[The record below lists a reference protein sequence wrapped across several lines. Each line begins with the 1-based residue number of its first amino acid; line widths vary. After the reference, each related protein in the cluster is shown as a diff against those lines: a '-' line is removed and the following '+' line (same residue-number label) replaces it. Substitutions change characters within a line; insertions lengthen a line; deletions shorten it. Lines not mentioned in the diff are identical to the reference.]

1 MNNYLVGTGM
11 ADVTG
16 EAGNVGMMG
25 YALIQQRTGGIHMR
39 QWARAFV
46 IAEPSPD
53 GRRVVFVNLDL
64 GMVFTSVHQEVM
76 RRLAQRFGDRYTSA
90 NVMLSATHTHGGPG
104 GYSHY
109 RLYNITTGGFR
120 PRTFEA
126 IIDGIVTAI
135 ERADSDLG
143 PGDIRLDTG
152 RVHGANVNR
161 ALMAFERN
169 PIVDKQQFPGG
180 VDSSMTVLRF
190 ERNGTPIGVLS
201 WFATHGTS
209 MTNTNRLISPDNK
222 GYAAYLWEHD
232 WAGRSSLAKA
242 SGEPGFVAGF
252 AQGNAGDMS
261 PNVGAGDGYGPANN
275 EFANTRIIGSRQ
287 AIRAREIFDS
297 AQTLLDG
304 PIDSRQRDLDF
315 SQIEVSEEFRV
326 GAATRTWPAII
337 GQAFSSGCFDGRGL
351 PFIHQGD
358 LKRHPM
364 FKVLDHAIVQAPPE
378 VIAGHHPKPVG
389 LATGMCVPLP
399 WTPQILPLQLL
410 RIGHLVIV
418 GGPGEFTITSGKR
431 IREAVAN
438 DLGMADAH
446 VVFAGYANGYSGY
459 ITTPEEYSAQLYEG
473 GSTHFGP
480 ATSPAYQQE
489 FASLAKALVTG
500 EPTPSEVDRPDLSN
514 SVRVFDPAARIPDA
528 AGPGRRFGEVTQEP
542 ATRYSLASNAI
553 VEATFVSANPS
564 NDPRSGGTFLEVQ
577 RATEQDWTTV
587 ASDDDWETVFR
598 WRRAVAGV
606 SRANVWWQ
614 VPPDAR
620 VGAYRIVHHGQRRDA
635 AGVLHPFSAVTRTF
649 TLE

>member
-1 MNNYLVGTGM
+1 MSNYLVGTGM

-25 YALIQQRTGGIHMR
+25 YALLQQRTGGIHMR

-46 IAEPSPD
+46 VAEPSTD
-53 GRRVVFVNLDL
+53 GQRVVFVNLDL

-76 RRLAQRFGDRYTSA
+76 RRLAQRFGDLYTSA
-90 NVMLSATHTHGGPG
+90 NVMLSATHTHSGPG

-126 IIDGIVTAI
+126 IVAGIVTAI
-135 ERADSDLG
+135 ERADADLS
-143 PGDIRLDTG
+143 PGDIRLSTG
-152 RVHGANVNR
+152 RVDGANVNR

-169 PIVDKQQFPGG
+169 PLADKEQFPGG

-232 WAGRSSLAKA
+232 WAGRSSLDKA
-242 SGEPGFVAGF
+242 AGEPGFVAGF

-287 AIRAREIFDS
+287 AIGARDIFDS
-297 AQTLLDG
+297 AQTLLAG
-304 PIDSRQRDLDF
+304 PIDSRQRDVDF
-315 SQIEVSEEFRV
+315 SQIDVSEEFRV
-326 GAATRTWPAII
+326 GDATRTWPAIV

-358 LKRHPM
+358 LKRHPL
-364 FKVLDHAIVQAPPE
+364 FKLLDRAIVEAPAD
-378 VIAGHHPKPVG
+378 VIAGHQPKPVG

-410 RIGHLVIV
+410 RIGQLVIV

-431 IREAVAN
+431 IRESVAAG
-438 DLGMADAH
+438 LGTLTSH
-446 VVFAGYANGYSGY
+446 VVFAGYANAYSGY
-459 ITTPEEYSAQLYEG
+459 VTTPEEYSAQLYEG

-480 ATSPAYQQE
+480 ATLPAYQQE
-489 FASLAKALVTG
+489 FNSLARAMAAGVATAG
-500 EPTPSEVDRPDLSN
+500 AVSRPDLSET
-514 SVRVFDPAARIPDA
+514 VRVFDPAARIPDSP
-528 AGPGRRFGEVTQEP
+528 GPGRQFGDVTSEP
-542 ATRYSLASNAI
+542 AATYPLGRNTI

-564 NDPRSGGTFLEVQ
+564 NDPRNGGTFLEVQ
-577 RATEQDWTTV
+577 LASGNDWTTV
-587 ASDDDWETVFR
+587 ASDDDWGTIFR
-598 WRRAVAGV
+598 WRRVVAGV
-606 SRANVWWQ
+606 SRANVWWH
-614 VPPDAR
+614 VPADASP
-620 VGAYRIVHHGQRRDA
+620 GSYRIVHHGTRRDTS
-635 AGVLHPFSAVTRTF
+635 GDLLPFNAVTRTF
-649 TLE
+649 SLE